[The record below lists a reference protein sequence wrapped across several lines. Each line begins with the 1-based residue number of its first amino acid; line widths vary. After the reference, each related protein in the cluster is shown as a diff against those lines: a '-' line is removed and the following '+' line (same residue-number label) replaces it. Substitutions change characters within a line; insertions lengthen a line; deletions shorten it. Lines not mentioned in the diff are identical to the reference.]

1 MRHGSGL
8 EESWSLVTVSECDDR
23 YKDRE
28 ATFVVALDL
37 GSIDKVVGFL
47 LSFLEFL
54 DLGSI
59 GVFGFICY
67 GLAGRFMY
75 VIVFF
80 VFVIM
85 C

>member
-1 MRHGSGL
+1 MTIERLRSYFRGGL
-8 EESWSLVTVSECDDR
+8 
-23 YKDRE
+23 
-28 ATFVVALDL
+28 
-37 GSIDKVVGFL
+37 GPIDKVVGFL
-47 LSFLEFL
+47 LIFFFLEFL

-67 GLAGRFMY
+67 GLAGRFIY

>member
-1 MRHGSGL
+1 MEPFPIWGGFMVGL
-8 EESWSLVTVSECDDR
+8 VMAS
-23 YKDRE
+23 
-28 ATFVVALDL
+28 
-37 GSIDKVVGFL
+37 DKVVGFL

-59 GVFGFICY
+59 GVFEFICY
-67 GLAGRFMY
+67 GLARRFMY

>member
-8 EESWSLVTVSECDDR
+8 EESWSLVMVSKCDDR
-23 YKDRE
+23 WKDRE

-47 LSFLEFL
+47 LSFLKFL

>member
-1 MRHGSGL
+1 MA
-8 EESWSLVTVSECDDR
+8 TV
-23 YKDRE
+23 YAGKP
-28 ATFVVALDL
+28 TLGALDQHW
-37 GSIDKVVGFL
+37 SKQNCPQQFNDESAQISSRFVFVIVFYWV
-47 LSFLEFL
+47 FLEFL

-67 GLAGRFMY
+67 GLARRFMY

>member
-1 MRHGSGL
+1 MEPFPIWGGFIVGL
-8 EESWSLVTVSECDDR
+8 VMAS
-23 YKDRE
+23 
-28 ATFVVALDL
+28 
-37 GSIDKVVGFL
+37 DKVVGFL

-67 GLAGRFMY
+67 GLAERFMY

>member
-1 MRHGSGL
+1 M
-8 EESWSLVTVSECDDR
+8 
-23 YKDRE
+23 
-28 ATFVVALDL
+28 VALDL

-67 GLAGRFMY
+67 GLAGRFIY